1 MTKQRSLKR
10 IVRERME
17 RTGESYTTAL
27 RMVTSK
33 RPARREPGLIGSY
46 PGGGLAVHR
55 ESALVQRLLA
65 SAGVELSEAMACGL
79 GGGIGFMYAVFEYK
93 QAPHPLLTFVTQHH
107 PRPWAEEVAENLGLE
122 LQVRT
127 SSAAPAALGKLDALL
142 SAGTPALLTV
152 GKAGLPWH
160 EGVDPM
166 EAYDPY
172 DVVVAGKD
180 GDAYLVDDCGE
191 SLERAS
197 AAELGRAWSLHKKGR
212 FAVRTFAVPE
222 GGPKDTATAVRSA
235 VRSAVSTTVAHMT
248 GPVLGNAFD
257 VNFGLSGIEKWAAE
271 VADVRTKRGWRARFA
286 GDDAFAYAMRRVVDC
301 FTTQYGAPAATR
313 ELYAAFLREADDA
326 TPLPLG
332 AAAAAAADSARS
344 WEAVVDVAERAT
356 GPEGAFTAI
365 AELANGL
372 LATERLLVTRL
383 REAVGG

>member
-17 RTGESYTTAL
+17 RTGETYSTAH
-27 RMVTSK
+27 RVITSR
-33 RPARREPGLIGSY
+33 RPVRREPGLVPSY

-271 VADVRTKRGWRARFA
+271 VADVRTKRGWRARFGA
-286 GDDAFAYAMRRVVDC
+286 PAAFRHAMGRVVDC
-301 FTTQYGAPAATR
+301 FTSQYGSPGATR
-313 ELYAAFLREADDA
+313 PLYAEFLREADAA
-326 TPLPLG
+326 TPLDLDAAAG
-332 AAAAAAADSARS
+332 AAAASARLWEEVVAVAAAADEP
-344 WEAVVDVAERAT
+344 EA
-356 GPEGAFTAI
+356 AFTAI
-365 AELANGL
+365 GALA
-372 LATERLLVTRL
+372 ERLVAAERRLVERL
-383 REAVGG
+383 EAAIAA